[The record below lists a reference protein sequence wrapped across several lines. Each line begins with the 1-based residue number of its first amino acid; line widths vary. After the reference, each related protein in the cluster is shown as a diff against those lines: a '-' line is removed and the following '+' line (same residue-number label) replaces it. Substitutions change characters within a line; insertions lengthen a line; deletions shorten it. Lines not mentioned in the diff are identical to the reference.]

1 MDGWE
6 AQGRPPCPVCG
17 TVIKPGGGFRVS
29 QLWQAVVHPYCL
41 QARPGRPSLNQL
53 ERGECSFY
61 PDCPIP
67 FEPRPAD
74 SCVCPAVA
82 AINVIFV
89 ARRLGELVVS
99 VPSAGS
105 PAVANAAR
113 RAGLG
118 QQYQGVPLREDPAFD
133 CVRKQ
138 GILGPGVYDSV
149 WDKPSTWWAPP
160 EHLLVDVDRTI
171 QEGRIFAALRSA

>member
-1 MDGWE
+1 
-6 AQGRPPCPVCG
+6 
-17 TVIKPGGGFRVS
+17 
-29 QLWQAVVHPYCL
+29 
-41 QARPGRPSLNQL
+41 
-53 ERGECSFY
+53 
-61 PDCPIP
+61 
-67 FEPRPAD
+67 
-74 SCVCPAVA
+74 VA

-89 ARRLGELVVS
+89 ARRLGELVVN

-113 RAGLG
+113 RAGLS

-133 CVRKQ
+133 AVRKH
-138 GILGPGVYDSV
+138 GIPGPGVDDSA

-171 QEGRIFAALRSA
+171 QEGRIVAAS